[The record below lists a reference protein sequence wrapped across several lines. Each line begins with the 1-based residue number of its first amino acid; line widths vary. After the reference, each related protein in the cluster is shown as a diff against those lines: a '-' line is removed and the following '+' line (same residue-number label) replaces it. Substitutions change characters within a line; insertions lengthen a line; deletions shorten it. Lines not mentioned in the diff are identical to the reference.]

1 MASGPCRAT
10 CAALFRLAFAPAP
23 GLLSLSLAAQHDSQ
37 AHSTKGT
44 PPPSRAV
51 TSCRS
56 MVSGSL
62 SLPSPG
68 FFSPFPHGTMRYRWP
83 SVFSLGSWSTRIRA
97 GFLVPR
103 PTQDTARRLRLSR
116 TRLSRSTAGLPMPFR
131 SPRLLT
137 LAVLQPRSWRFGLL
151 RFRSPLLTESLLI
164 SFPGLLR
171 WFTSPSVAPHAYFI
185 RRPRCGDR
193 SPRVTPFGH
202 PRIKGHVHLPGA
214 SRSLSRPS
222 SPGSS
227 LGIRHGPMFAWP
239 YPPSRRTMA
248 ALGGYGYLLHRG
260 TDSSMPPSSF
270 FPSLVPVKDLSLFL
284 WDGIELNYRP
294 PPYQSGALTN

>member
-10 CAALFRLAFAPAP
+10 RAALFRLAFAPAP
-23 GLLSLSLAAQHDSQ
+23 GLLSLSLAALHDSQ

-103 PTQDTARRLRLSR
+103 PTQDTARWLRLSR
-116 TRLSRSTAGLPMPFR
+116 TRLSRSPAGLPMPFR
-131 SPRLLT
+131 YGPVFSTSRVIPMRPYNP
-137 LAVLQPRSWRFGLL
+137 ARGGL
-151 RFRSPLLTESLLI
+151 
-164 SFPGLLR
+164 
-171 WFTSPSVAPHAYFI
+171 
-185 RRPRCGDR
+185 
-193 SPRVTPFGH
+193 
-202 PRIKGHVHLPGA
+202 
-214 SRSLSRPS
+214 
-222 SPGSS
+222 GSS
-227 LGIRHGPMFAWP
+227 AFA
-239 YPPSRRTMA
+239 RR
-248 ALGGYGYLLHRG
+248 YLRNL
-260 TDSSMPPSSF
+260 
-270 FPSLVPVKDLSLFL
+270 
-284 WDGIELNYRP
+284 Y
-294 PPYQSGALTN
+294 